1 MRYLAI
7 LDDEEGD
14 LEDHAV
20 DDRLGGTLVSQ
31 DKVGILDS
39 RQGQAVKE
47 LLMAFDLPIE
57 AGSAACL
64 MLLASFFHP
73 GATIGTMGGD
83 NRKAGLERAR
93 ALIDEMLKD
102 L

>member
-1 MRYLAI
+1 
-7 LDDEEGD
+7 LD
-14 LEDHAV
+14 A
-20 DDRLGGTLVSQ
+20 
-31 DKVGILDS
+31 

-57 AGSAACL
+57 AGTAGHL
-64 MLLASFFHP
+64 MLLASFFQP
-73 GATIGTMGGD
+73 QATIGTMSSD

-93 ALIDEMLKD
+93 ALIDQMLED